1 MRTTNEMGQPKIFQ
15 ALKFKVI
22 KVRAQE
28 HPSVYVVTRCIDFY
42 LQATEF
48 KNEIIHSVI
57 QIAHVEWVELW
68 VKNQIK

>member
-57 QIAHVEWVELW
+57 
-68 VKNQIK
+68 